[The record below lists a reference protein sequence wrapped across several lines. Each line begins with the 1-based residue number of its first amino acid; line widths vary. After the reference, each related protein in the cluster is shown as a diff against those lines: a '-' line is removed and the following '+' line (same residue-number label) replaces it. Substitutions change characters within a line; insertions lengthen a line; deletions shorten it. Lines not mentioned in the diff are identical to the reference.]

1 MSEEK
6 IDRRKQTSKA
16 NMAKARA
23 EKLKQLKEQ
32 KELQKG
38 TKEYSIDEDSSDSES
53 SDSDDEVL
61 VIKGKGKG
69 KNKKEKKE
77 TKKGIAIDPLQK
89 EINDLK
95 DVVTKLIKENKS
107 KNKKKEKSKTV
118 VQIVNPAPQNSN
130 LTELDAIKKRLLFN
144 MN

>member
-38 TKEYSIDEDSSDSES
+38 TKEYSIGEDSSDSES

-61 VIKGKGKG
+61 VIKGKG

-130 LTELDAIKKRLLFN
+130 LSELDAIKKRLLFN